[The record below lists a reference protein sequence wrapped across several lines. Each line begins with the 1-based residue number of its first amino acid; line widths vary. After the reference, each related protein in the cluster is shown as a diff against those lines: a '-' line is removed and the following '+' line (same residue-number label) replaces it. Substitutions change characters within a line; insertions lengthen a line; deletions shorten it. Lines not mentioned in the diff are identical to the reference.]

1 MTTQFE
7 FNTSSHP
14 IPTPS
19 DELRSTL
26 TMIYHS
32 TGGAVWTRRQSWAQF
47 DTSLAQ
53 WEGVTMD
60 MTCFGV
66 NGNQGLSKYQNL

>member
-1 MTTQFE
+1 
-7 FNTSSHP
+7 
-14 IPTPS
+14 
-19 DELRSTL
+19 
-26 TMIYHS
+26 MIYHS

-60 MTCFGV
+60 MTCFGL
-66 NGNQGLSKYQNL
+66 NANQGLSKFVLDG

>member
-1 MTTQFE
+1 
-7 FNTSSHP
+7 
-14 IPTPS
+14 
-19 DELRSTL
+19 
-26 TMIYHS
+26 MIYHS

-66 NGNQGLSKYQNL
+66 NGNQGLSKYQNCRVPRPTETWVVV